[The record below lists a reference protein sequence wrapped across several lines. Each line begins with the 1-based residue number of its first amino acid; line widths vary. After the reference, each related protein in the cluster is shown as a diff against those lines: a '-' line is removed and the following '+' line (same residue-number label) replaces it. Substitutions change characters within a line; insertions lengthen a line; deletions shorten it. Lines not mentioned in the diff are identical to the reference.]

1 MFFITE
7 KNVKDF
13 FIHFLT
19 PSLFFTLLFVS
30 FVGAAEGDNQEPTE
44 FEFEFKS
51 TQSRGTIMGEDD
63 TTNFFFEPRVVTG
76 MLYQRYEEKY
86 KTSDDV
92 KWEDN
97 IPFVGGGL
105 TLGYKNFSVDVYY
118 QQSAS
123 GKAIEFETSDSLIRD
138 KNIDNLSRKDYAINF
153 SYAMNLFKKLDDRVV
168 FSTGYKVGH
177 TNISGSN
184 RYIPTGQ
191 DIKYSPIDTQF
202 ETNGPTVGIS
212 YGFPIGEGV
221 IGLNLAYAW
230 LKTDYTSTEMKETT
244 AESTSGLTLG
254 LLWSSPITNNLMFSF
269 SVDGYQYTMGAA
281 NAETTFIDALGR
293 EQPRTITIDS
303 IEENVFS
310 VKTSLSY
317 AFDF

>member
-1 MFFITE
+1 M
-7 KNVKDF
+7 KDF

-63 TTNFFFEPRVVTG
+63 TTNFFFEPRVVVG
-76 MLYQRYEEKY
+76 MHQHSYEEKY
-86 KTSDDV
+86 TGKDSDDV

-97 IPFVGGGL
+97 MPFAGL
-105 TLGYKNFSVDVYY
+105 GITLGYKNFSVDVYA

-123 GKAIEFETSDSLIRD
+123 GKAIEFETSDSLLRD

-177 TNISGSN
+177 TNISGTS
-184 RYIPTGQ
+184 RYISTSTGG
-191 DIKYSPIDTQF
+191 INYSPIDTQF

-230 LKTDYTSTEMKETT
+230 LKTDYTSPEMEVTP
-244 AESTSGLTLG
+244 ESTSGLTLG

-269 SVDGYQYTMGAA
+269 SADYYKYTMGAESA
-281 NAETTFIDALGR
+281 KTEFEDALGR
-293 EQPRTITIDS
+293 VQRRDIQLNT
-303 IEENVFS
+303 IEES
-310 VKTSLSY
+310 VVSIKTSLSY